1 MTRRRLLGSV
11 TVLLLLALAGWL
23 VHGPVLRAVA
33 RALIVEDALAD
44 ADALVVVA
52 GGAPFREQAV
62 ADLFKQGWAPRVI
75 VSRPVNPTTVA
86 ALVEM
91 GVRPLDVQG
100 ESRAVLLR
108 FGVPPTA
115 LVIIEKTTRITEDEL
130 ALVRQEARSRGWRRL
145 ILVSSPDHTRRVKT
159 IWYRRG
165 GDGGIEAIVRASPYG
180 GFPQDGWWL
189 ERRMAERVLHEYLGL
204 AALYLGVSRWM
215 H

>member
-1 MTRRRLLGSV
+1 VRRRRLLGIIAV
-11 TVLLLLALAGWL
+11 VLLLAVAGWAI
-23 VHGPVLRAVA
+23 HEPVLRAVA

-44 ADALVVVA
+44 ADALVVLA
-52 GGAPFREQAV
+52 DGAPFRERAV

-75 VSRPVNPTTVA
+75 VSRPMNPARVA

-100 ESRAVLLR
+100 ESQAALLR
-108 FGVPPTA
+108 FGVPAAAVVTVKQTA
-115 LVIIEKTTRITEDEL
+115 QITEDEL
-130 ALVRQEARSRGWRRL
+130 ALVREEARSRGWHRL
-145 ILVSSPDHTRRVKT
+145 ILVSSPEHTRRVKT

-165 GDGGIEAIVRASPYG
+165 SNGVGAIVRASPYG
-180 GFPQDGWWL
+180 NSPRDGWWR

-204 AALYLGVSRWM
+204 AALYLGVSGWM

>member
-1 MTRRRLLGSV
+1 VRRRRLLGIIAV
-11 TVLLLLALAGWL
+11 VLLLAVAGW
-23 VHGPVLRAVA
+23 VIHEPVLRAVA

-52 GGAPFREQAV
+52 GGAPFRERAV

-75 VSRPVNPTTVA
+75 VSRPVNPAPVA

-91 GVRPLDVQG
+91 GVRPLDLQG
-100 ESRAVLLR
+100 ESQAALLR
-108 FGVPPTA
+108 FGVPAAA
-115 LVIIEKTTRITEDEL
+115 LVTIKQTAQITEDEL
-130 ALVRQEARSRGWRRL
+130 ALVREEARSRGWHRL
-145 ILVSSPDHTRRVKT
+145 ILVSSPEHTRRVKT

-165 GDGGIEAIVRASPYG
+165 SNGVEAIVRASPYWNS
-180 GFPQDGWWL
+180 PRDGWWR

-204 AALYLGVSRWM
+204 AALYLGVSGWM

>member
-1 MTRRRLLGSV
+1 MRRRRLLGIIAV
-11 TVLLLLALAGWL
+11 VLLLAVAGW
-23 VHGPVLRAVA
+23 VIHEPVLRAVA

-52 GGAPFREQAV
+52 GGAPFRERAV

-75 VSRPVNPTTVA
+75 VSRPVNPAPVA

-100 ESRAVLLR
+100 ESQAALLR
-108 FGVPPTA
+108 FGVPAAA
-115 LVIIEKTTRITEDEL
+115 LVTIKQPAQITEDEL
-130 ALVRQEARSRGWRRL
+130 ALVREEARSRGWHRL
-145 ILVSSPDHTRRVKT
+145 ILVSSPEHTRRVKT

-165 GDGGIEAIVRASPYG
+165 SNGVGAIVRASPYG
-180 GFPQDGWWL
+180 NFPRDGWWR

-204 AALYLGVSRWM
+204 AALYLGVSGWM

>member
-1 MTRRRLLGSV
+1 VRRRRLLGIIAV
-11 TVLLLLALAGWL
+11 VLLLAVAGWAI
-23 VHGPVLRAVA
+23 HEPVLRAVA

-44 ADALVVVA
+44 ADALVVLA
-52 GGAPFREQAV
+52 DGAPFRERAV

-75 VSRPVNPTTVA
+75 VSRPMNPARVA

-100 ESRAVLLR
+100 ESQAALLR
-108 FGVPPTA
+108 FGVPAAA
-115 LVIIEKTTRITEDEL
+115 LVTIKQTAQITEDEL
-130 ALVRQEARSRGWRRL
+130 ALVREEARSRGWHRL
-145 ILVSSPDHTRRVKT
+145 ILVSSPEHTRRVKT

-165 GDGGIEAIVRASPYG
+165 SNGVGAIVRASPYG
-180 GFPQDGWWL
+180 NFPRDGWWR

-204 AALYLGVSRWM
+204 AALYLGVSGWM

>member
-1 MTRRRLLGSV
+1 MRRRRLLGIIAV
-11 TVLLLLALAGWL
+11 VLLLAVAGW
-23 VHGPVLRAVA
+23 VIHEPVLRAVA

-52 GGAPFREQAV
+52 GGAPFRERAV

-75 VSRPVNPTTVA
+75 VSRPVNPAPVA

-100 ESRAVLLR
+100 ESQAALLR
-108 FGVPPTA
+108 FGVPAAA
-115 LVIIEKTTRITEDEL
+115 LVTIKQTAQITEDEL
-130 ALVRQEARSRGWRRL
+130 ALVREEARSRGWHRL
-145 ILVSSPDHTRRVKT
+145 ILVSSPEHTRRVKT

-165 GDGGIEAIVRASPYG
+165 SNGIGAIVRASPYG
-180 GFPQDGWWL
+180 HSPRDGWWR

-204 AALYLGVSRWM
+204 AALYLGVSGWM